1 MTSWDTQH
9 DMSSVLYGAITRKE
23 NVTLMLIPIKHRIA
37 EESIQE
43 LLSYSIFPDP
53 KELKNAVIQYQ
64 TDPALELYGH
74 VEEDEILG
82 LVGFTLYPD
91 DTLELKHIAVDPEC
105 RGIGYGR
112 GLILE
117 LIEVKQPSLIRAE
130 TDEETVDFYRNV
142 GFAVVSLGE
151 IYPGIER
158 FQCSYDVENADM

>member
-1 MTSWDTQH
+1 
-9 DMSSVLYGAITRKE
+9 
-23 NVTLMLIPIKHRIA
+23 MLIPIKHRIE
-37 EESIQE
+37 EESIQA

-53 KELKNAVIQYQ
+53 EEIKNEVIRYQ

-74 VEEDEILG
+74 VEDEDDEILG
-82 LVGFTLYPD
+82 IVGFTLYPD
-91 DTLELKHIAVDPEC
+91 HTLELKHIAVDPEC

-117 LIEVKQPSLIRAE
+117 LIEAKHPTLIRAE

-158 FQCSYDVENADM
+158 FECTYDVELDEN